1 MKKRTAF
8 IGVILSL
15 IPLGQSLIF
24 KTGLVLSSAG
34 IMLSVPDKVNAD
46 NDIYFGERAVESYK
60 NEDFFDALM
69 NINKAIE
76 VAPNNRYHF
85 AMRAAIKGRMG
96 NKSGGC
102 KDLKKAILMSSE
114 MLPSEE
120 MINAYDRLNCY
131 LYD

>member
-1 MKKRTAF
+1 MKKRTFF
-8 IGVILSL
+8 IGAILSL
-15 IPLGQSLIF
+15 IPLGQPLFF
-24 KTGLVLSSAG
+24 KTGLVLSTAG

-60 NEDFFDALM
+60 NEDFSDALM
-69 NINKAIE
+69 NINKAIQA
-76 VAPNNRYHF
+76 APNNRYHF

-102 KDLKKAILMSSE
+102 KDLKKAILMSSK

-120 MINAYDRLNCY
+120 MINAYDRLDCY
-131 LYD
+131 LYN